1 MSIRKHLPPRP
12 KDGYTSLQVKMETSV
27 VDEVKSFMKIDGISW
42 NDLLTACFTKYLEE
56 SRVVHGDKKKEKEEA
71 ARNKIN
77 ATLLGI
83 MTIISLIESPILQ
96 VVSDF
101 SDYLV

>member
-1 MSIRKHLPPRP
+1 MSIRKHLPPRSR
-12 KDGYTSLQVKMETSV
+12 DGYTSLQVKMETSV

-42 NDLLTACFTKYLEE
+42 NDLITACFTNTG
-56 SRVVHGDKKKEKEEA
+56 RVNQKLFMGTKRKKEEA
-71 ARNKIN
+71 AKNKVN
-77 ATLLGI
+77 STLLGI
-83 MTIISLIESPILQ
+83 ITIISLSESPILQ

>member
-1 MSIRKHLPPRP
+1 MSIRKHLPPRT
-12 KDGYTSLQVKMETSV
+12 KDGYTSLQVKMETAV

-42 NDLLTACFTKYLEE
+42 NDLLTACFKKYLEE
-56 SRVVHGDKKKEKEEA
+56 SRDVHGDKKNEKEEV

-77 ATLLGI
+77 STLLGI

-96 VVSDF
+96 VVCDF
-101 SDYLV
+101 SDYLA